1 MRAIIT
7 TGEVKGM
14 SENQNASG
22 ELGSLSTDIS
32 TMTARMMGIMI
43 GVCNCAASC
52 ALSPADPTAANIA
65 E

>member
-52 ALSPADPTAANIA
+52 ALSTADPTAANIA